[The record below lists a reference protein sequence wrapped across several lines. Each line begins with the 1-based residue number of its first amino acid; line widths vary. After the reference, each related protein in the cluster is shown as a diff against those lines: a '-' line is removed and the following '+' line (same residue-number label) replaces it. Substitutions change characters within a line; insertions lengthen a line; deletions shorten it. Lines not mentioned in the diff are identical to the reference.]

1 MKVKDFE
8 YIEIKFEYK
17 DQMIIMK
24 AEPFRTLDYIF
35 EKAIIKMKKI
45 ILIPNNIKF
54 YYLGKELNSKNSD
67 KIGNIFN
74 HKEKVTI
81 KLKTPQKD
89 NDLII
94 PKNNIINK
102 KNNIYLL
109 NTRKLIFPKI
119 SEEIKLPLIKKINN
133 KEKEEKIQKELPKEE
148 NGIENPCT
156 CGRLSISEYCRNCRK
171 FICIK
176 CKTEIKHKNHLTLNL
191 NMINIGENVKY
202 YGKMLQDDIQKK
214 IDINRNIFSKNEF
227 LDEAMIINRKQLII
241 QKYKEGIE
249 NYKYILNSITEKLNS
264 ENKEKTSLLINAYN
278 DYSKNILKQLKDI
291 EQKLYKNFI
300 NENKKIKFN
309 DLRSFFD
316 EINSKEESL
325 NFFGKEVVK
334 FQLKEEINTKMKSS
348 LDKIERILNEMCNEN
363 APFNL
368 DNKYL
373 EELSKLD
380 IVKINQEKKE
390 NIKQK
395 IQDKDII
402 IENNDNININ
412 NNANEEKDNNIL
424 DLNLNEQ

>member
-1 MKVKDFE
+1 
-8 YIEIKFEYK
+8 
-17 DQMIIMK
+17 
-24 AEPFRTLDYIF
+24 
-35 EKAIIKMKKI
+35 
-45 ILIPNNIKF
+45 
-54 YYLGKELNSKNSD
+54 
-67 KIGNIFN
+67 
-74 HKEKVTI
+74 
-81 KLKTPQKD
+81 
-89 NDLII
+89 
-94 PKNNIINK
+94 
-102 KNNIYLL
+102 
-109 NTRKLIFPKI
+109 
-119 SEEIKLPLIKKINN
+119 
-133 KEKEEKIQKELPKEE
+133 
-148 NGIENPCT
+148 
-156 CGRLSISEYCRNCRK
+156 
-171 FICIK
+171 
-176 CKTEIKHKNHLTLNL
+176 
-191 NMINIGENVKY
+191 MINIGENVKY

-249 NYKYILNSITEKLNS
+249 NYKYILNAITEKLNS

-412 NNANEEKDNNIL
+412 NNANEEKDNNII